1 MTQTPYRSNIPRRE
15 YERSQLIPAPPA
27 KAIPSLPPGGD
38 GENGRIPVVE
48 EHFHPSHQNSSYIN
62 NNYPITSTQKKVFAE
77 ELNSL
82 MSGINEMA
90 EKMQDLLQKQEQ
102 VAEQSQILNEITS
115 HIRQNL
121 SLEVI
126 FSTVVQ
132 DIREIL
138 QVDRAVVYRFEPNW
152 DGIIIAESV
161 GTGWTAALGA
171 NLSDP
176 CFRDRYIEPYQKG
189 RVRAIN
195 NIYEAGLAECHIKQL
210 EKFEVQA
217 NLVAPILANDK
228 LFGLLI
234 AHQCAETK
242 NWQEWEIEIL
252 KQLGI
257 QVGYAID
264 QAILVEKKAETARL
278 AQALNNITFHI
289 REYLNAD
296 DIFNATVEDVRDVLQ
311 TDRAIVYLFDANWN
325 GTVVAESVGSG
336 WPTALGKKIPDPCFK
351 DRYVKPY
358 QRGRVKATANIYEA
372 GLTECHI
379 GQLKPFEVKA
389 NLVAP
394 ILFNQKLYGLLIV
407 HQCGSTRNWQEEE
420 IEFFK
425 QVATQVGFALDQAI
439 ILQKQQAAAQ
449 RSQLLNEIT
458 SRIRASLNQEDIF
471 TVAVED
477 LRQALEADR
486 VIVYRFGEN
495 WLGTVVA
502 ESVTRGWA
510 KTLNTSIDD
519 PCFREGYIKPYL
531 KGRVNAIANIREAG
545 LTECYI
551 SQLESFGVKANLVAP
566 IVANQKLYGLLIAH
580 QCDKPR
586 NWEESD
592 IDFFKQVATQVGFAL
607 DQAIVLELQQAA
619 TKRAQLLNEITS
631 KIRESLKTEDVF
643 TAAVEETQA
652 ALQVDRVVL
661 CKLDEQWRG
670 LIIAESV
677 NLGYKSCL
685 GLRIDGHACLHERT
699 AKQYQKGKVTAI
711 VNIHESEM
719 IKCHV
724 GELEIYHVKAQLIA
738 PILVNQQL
746 YGLLIA
752 QQCDAPRKW
761 KDTESDFFKQIATQV
776 GFAIDQAI
784 LLEKQQAA
792 VKQAQLL
799 NEITARIRESLKT
812 ERIFNVAVEET
823 RKAMKADRVVVY
835 RFGPNWE
842 GNITAE
848 ALNPGGLSIL
858 GGTDVP
864 CFPPDYVE
872 PYEKGRVQVFSD
884 VTKANLSDCH
894 LQQLMDWKVKANVV
908 APILANQ
915 KLFGLLGVHQCSSIR
930 DWQEWEI
937 QLFKQVAIQM
947 GYALDQAF
955 VLEQL
960 EQART
965 TAEAV
970 ATQQRQQKETLQKQ
984 IEKFLEDIEGSFSG
998 DLTVRAKVSEGEMGT
1013 VADFFNATIENLQQI
1028 VIQVQAAA
1036 TEAAKTAQGSET
1048 DVKILSTDAQ
1058 RQAESIT
1065 SALTQVQEMVNSIQG
1080 VANNAAQA
1088 RQKVQQANQTIQ
1100 AGDEVMNRTV
1110 AGIVAIQQTVEE
1122 ASMKVKHL
1130 GEASQKIS
1138 RVVSL
1143 ISDFANQT
1151 NVLALNASVKAT
1163 RAGEEDQGF
1172 ALVAEEVRTLAE
1184 QSAAAT
1190 KEIEQIVEEIQ
1201 TETNEVVNAMEAG
1214 MEQVL
1219 SGTHLV
1225 EETRAKLNSI
1235 SAVSAQI
1242 RTLVEAMAKS
1252 AQAQVQTSASVSQNM
1267 QEVASIANRTS
1278 EQSTDVADS
1287 FTKLLRVAQQLQ
1299 ESVAQFRVK

>member
-15 YERSQLIPAPPA
+15 YDRSQLIPAPPT
-27 KAIPSLPPGGD
+27 KVIPSLPPGGD
-38 GENGRIPVVE
+38 GDNGRNSPE
-48 EHFHPSHQNSSYIN
+48 ENFTSHQNHSHIN
-62 NNYPITSTQKKVFAE
+62 NNYPITITQKKVFAE

-82 MSGINEMA
+82 MSGINQMA

-102 VAEQSQILNEITS
+102 IAEQSQILNEITS
-115 HIRQNL
+115 HIRENL
-121 SLEVI
+121 SLEAI
-126 FSTVVQ
+126 FSAVVQ

-171 NLSDP
+171 NLNDP
-176 CFRDRYIEPYQKG
+176 CFRERYIEPYQKG
-189 RVRAIN
+189 RVRAIT

-217 NLVAPILANDK
+217 NLVAPILANEK
-228 LFGLLI
+228 LYGLLI

-242 NWQEWEIEIL
+242 NWQEWEIEL
-252 KQLGI
+252 VKQVGI

-358 QRGRVKATANIYEA
+358 QRGRVKATANIYTA

-407 HQCGSTRNWQEEE
+407 HQCASTRNWQEEE
-420 IEFFK
+420 IEFFR

-477 LRQALEADR
+477 LRQALQADR

-495 WLGTVVA
+495 WLGTVIA

-510 KTLNTSIDD
+510 KILNTSIDD

-531 KGRVNAIANIREAG
+531 KGRVNAIGNIREAG

-551 SQLESFGVKANLVAP
+551 AQLESFGVKANLVAP

-586 NWEESD
+586 NWEEPD

-661 CKLDEQWRG
+661 CKLDAQWRG

-677 NLGYKSCL
+677 NLGYKSCV
-685 GLRIDGHACLHERT
+685 GLRIDGHACLHERS
-699 AKQYQKGKVTAI
+699 AKQYQKGKITAI
-711 VNIHESEM
+711 ANLHESDM

-724 GELEIYHVKAQLIA
+724 GELEAYQVKAQLLA

-761 KDTESDFFKQIATQV
+761 KDTETDFFKQIATQV

-812 ERIFNVAVEET
+812 ERIFNVAVEES
-823 RKAMKADRVVVY
+823 RKAMKADRVVIY

-848 ALNPGGLSIL
+848 ALNPGCLSIL

-894 LQQLMDWKVKANVV
+894 LQQLTDWKVKANVV

-915 KLFGLLGVHQCSSIR
+915 KLFGLLGVHQCSSTR

-937 QLFKQVAIQM
+937 ELFKQVAIQM

-960 EQART
+960 EQARS
-965 TAEAV
+965 TAESV
-970 ATQQRQQKETLQKQ
+970 ASQQRQQKETLQKQ

-1036 TEAAKTAQGSET
+1036 TEAAKTAQGSES

-1065 SALTQVQEMVNSIQG
+1065 SALTQIQEMVNSIQG

-1219 SGTHLV
+1219 TGTHLV